1 VKCFNKYRFSRRD
14 IFIVTFWLFFK
25 RPDGVSWPRADPVIQ
40 ADEQMLLNVAVG
52 HIKMRKIGS

>member
-1 VKCFNKYRFSRRD
+1 LAFLNAPTAFPG
-14 IFIVTFWLFFK
+14 LE
-25 RPDGVSWPRADPVIQ
+25 ADPVIQ